1 MIDDRERSYLRGL
14 RWRRRAALAMG
25 LLLTLAG
32 GFYALWGAGQFQ
44 SELGIEAGQERS
56 VASWD
61 PPARLALLF
70 APYHERL
77 REAEPE
83 TETESILLGEL
94 DEQTTLTTQLLVLL
108 VRFLFASMVL
118 TPGLILVSSGLG
130 NRRLLAIVD
139 SMLEQ
144 QDRGRRTSPPS

>member
-1 MIDDRERSYLRGL
+1 MVDDRERRYVRGL
-14 RWRRRAALAMG
+14 RWRRRAALALG
-25 LLLTLAG
+25 LVLTIAG
-32 GFYALWGAGQFQ
+32 GSYAFWGAGQFR
-44 SELGIEAGQERS
+44 SELGIETGRERS

-61 PPARLALLF
+61 PLARLALLF

-83 TETESILLGEL
+83 TETESILLEEL

-108 VRFLFASMVL
+108 VRFLFASVL
-118 TPGLILVSSGLG
+118 LTSGLILVSSGLR

-139 SMLEQ
+139 SVLEE
-144 QDRGRRTSPPS
+144 QDRGR

>member
-32 GFYALWGAGQFQ
+32 GFYALWGAGQFR
-44 SELGIEAGQERS
+44 SELGIEVSRERS

-61 PPARLALLF
+61 PLARLALLF

-108 VRFLFASMVL
+108 ARFLFASMVL
-118 TPGLILVSSGLG
+118 TTGLILISSGLG

-139 SMLEQ
+139 SILEQ
-144 QDRGRRTSPPS
+144 QDRDRGRC

>member
-1 MIDDRERSYLRGL
+1 MLNEREQSYLRRF
-14 RWRRRAALAMG
+14 RWWRRAAIAMG
-25 LLLTLAG
+25 LLFTLAG
-32 GFYALWGAGQFQ
+32 GGYALWGAGQFR
-44 SELGIEAGQERS
+44 SDLGVEVSRERS
-56 VASWD
+56 AATWD
-61 PPARLALLF
+61 PLARLALLF

-144 QDRGRRTSPPS
+144 QDRRRRTSPPS